1 LIEFG
6 TALETLAFDQA
17 VAILEPLQLA
27 PETEAMWKQVSLFNQ
42 ISPVLKSIFILS
54 QLCIRCGPNVVTLF
68 NWTPMCEWYMRS
80 FKERYNF
87 HFDLLKLLHLNTDY
101 ENEAHH

>member
-1 LIEFG
+1 MIEFG

-27 PETEAMWKQVSLFNQ
+27 PETEAMWKQVSLFNR

-54 QLCIRCGPNVVTLF
+54 QLCIRCGPNVVTLLIGRLCV
-68 NWTPMCEWYMRS
+68 TGICDP
-80 FKERYNF
+80 
-87 HFDLLKLLHLNTDY
+87 LKRDIIFI
-101 ENEAHH
+101 